1 MTKLE
6 LIQLLRD
13 SGELTCQV
21 SKSYELDGWH
31 LNVRVSLEIDSETVL
46 SSESSCSLAD

>member
-1 MTKLE
+1 MTKHE

-13 SGELTCQV
+13 SGELSCQV
-21 SKSYELDGWH
+21 SRSYELDGRY
-31 LNVRVSLEIDSETVL
+31 LNVRVSLEIDGETVL